1 MDFTLEIAQTP
12 PSFNARMVGGGK
24 VPWQYIKTKKAWE
37 GNLMIMLI
45 QAKVP
50 RHLNLVVASADMI
63 FKSKR
68 KRDEGNYRV
77 MLEKAF
83 GDTLVAGGW
92 LPDDTPDHYRFER
105 VTIAETTG
113 DPKTVVRLKVER

>member
-1 MDFTLEIAQTP
+1 MDFQMEITQTP
-12 PSFNARMVGGGK
+12 PSFNAGMIGGGK
-24 VPWQYIKTKKAWE
+24 VPWQYVKAKKAWE
-37 GNLMIMLI
+37 GNLMILLI

-50 RHLNLVVASADMI
+50 RHQKLVVASAEMR

-77 MLEKAF
+77 MIEKAF

-105 VTIAETTG
+105 VKILEERG
-113 DPKTVVRLKVER
+113 DPLTVVRLKVEG

>member
-1 MDFTLEIAQTP
+1 MEIAQTP

-24 VPWQYIKTKKAWE
+24 VPWQYIRAKKAWE

-45 QAKVP
+45 RAKVP
-50 RHLNLVVASADMI
+50 RGLKLVVAEAEMR

-77 MLEKAF
+77 MIEKAF

-105 VTIAETTG
+105 VAILQQRG
-113 DPKTVVRLKVER
+113 DPQTVVRLKVEG